1 MDDNFN
7 KMTGDGGASPTGSKI
22 KGIGDFILIL
32 RDRWLIALTLSL
44 PVALAYI
51 YVKSQ
56 GIELFG
62 PVHLFV

>member
-51 YVKSQ
+51 Y
-56 GIELFG
+56 E
-62 PVHLFV
+62 